1 MLAAVKYEIRDATE
15 EDAVYLSTR
24 LRAIDVREIGAVSG
38 RSPKAALISGVRGSE
53 YCKAGVADGEVVC
66 IYGVRRVSA
75 LDDECVIWMLGTDEL
90 PKHAV
95 RFIRGCSAE
104 VVSMVQQFKL
114 VENWCHAENKTTIRW
129 LKWLGFKIEE
139 AAPYGRKNEPFHH
152 FYARAA

>member
-1 MLAAVKYEIRDATE
+1 LAAVKYEIRDATE
-15 EDAVYLSTR
+15 ADAEYLATR
-24 LRAIDVREIGAVSG
+24 LRAIDVREISAVSG
-38 RSPKAALISGVRGSE
+38 RSPRASLISGVRGSE

-66 IYGVRRVSA
+66 LYGVRRLSVWE
-75 LDDECVIWMLGTDEL
+75 DDCVIWMLGTDDL

-95 RFIRGCSAE
+95 RFIRDCRSE
-104 VVSMVQQFKL
+104 VVSMVQQFKF

-139 AAPYGRKNEPFHH
+139 AAPYGRKDELFHH